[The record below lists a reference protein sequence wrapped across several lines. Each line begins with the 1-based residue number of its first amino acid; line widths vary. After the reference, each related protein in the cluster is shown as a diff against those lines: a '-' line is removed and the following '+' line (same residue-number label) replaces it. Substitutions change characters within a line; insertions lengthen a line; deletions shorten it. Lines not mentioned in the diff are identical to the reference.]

1 MKNPYA
7 DRIERNIRRLVKR
20 QGWPLEKVAL
30 EAGLS
35 RSHFFYILTG
45 KRTPSMVT
53 LKKISDAFKVDVSE
67 LWKK

>member
-7 DRIERNIRRLVKR
+7 DRIERNIRRLVKK
-20 QGWPLEKVAL
+20 QDWPLEKVAL

>member
-7 DRIERNIRRLVKR
+7 ERLERNVRRLVR
-20 QGWPLEKVAL
+20 ERGWAL
-30 EAGLS
+30 EQVAFEAGMS